1 MLIRAGNH
9 PPERMGWTKLAS
21 HWEPNSALPAP
32 MSLGEAFVV
41 SVSPSAIVILPG
53 YSSAALLL
61 IQFSVPDS
69 EEIAV

>member
-1 MLIRAGNH
+1 MDEIGVPLGA
-9 PPERMGWTKLAS
+9 KLGSAC
-21 HWEPNSALPAP
+21 PNV
-32 MSLGEAFVV
+32 LGEAFVV

-61 IQFSVPDS
+61 IQFSLPDS